1 MAPPLP
7 MQRFILIGLR
17 ATGKSSVGRAI
28 ARLSG
33 GTFLDLDDA
42 VALAAGSCSAHD
54 AFVALGEPAFR
65 ALEVAALDDA
75 LRTGTHTVIAL
86 GGGTPMAPGAHA
98 MIEAARASGWRIILL
113 DAPDE
118 LLSERIRTSPGTR
131 PSLTGA
137 APDQEVTEIR
147 ARRWPTFERLSDL
160 VVSTDALNP
169 SEIAQGIVSSID

>member
-1 MAPPLP
+1 

-42 VALAAGSCSAHD
+42 VAAAAGSCSAHD

-75 LRTGTHTVIAL
+75 LRTGAQTVIAL

-98 MIEAARASGWRIILL
+98 IIEAARASGWRVILL

-118 LLSERIRTSPGTR
+118 VLGARIRQSPSTR

-147 ARRWPTFERLSDL
+147 ARRWPTFERLADL
-160 VVSTDALNP
+160 VVSTDTLNP
-169 SEIAQGIVSSID
+169 SELAQGIVSAID

>member
-1 MAPPLP
+1 

-33 GTFLDLDDA
+33 GAFLDLDDA
-42 VALAAGSCSAHD
+42 VAAAAGSCSAHD
-54 AFVALGEPAFR
+54 AFIALGEPAFR

-75 LRTGTHTVIAL
+75 LRTGASTVIAL
-86 GGGTPMAPGAHA
+86 GGGTPMAPGAQT
-98 MIEAARASGWRIILL
+98 MIRSARASGWRIILL

-118 LLSERIRTSPGTR
+118 VLGERIRQAPGTR

-137 APDQEVTEIR
+137 APDREVAEIR
-147 ARRWPTFERLSDL
+147 ARRWPTFVQLADAI
-160 VVSTDALNP
+160 VSTDTRNP
-169 SEIAQGIVSSID
+169 SEIAQSVVSATG